1 MLYVYFGSDTAGVR
15 QKAFDFVQTLTDG
28 DTLITNIT
36 EENYQT
42 GIIEDLAEG
51 VSLFSAEQVV
61 VLDTPSESE
70 DFFEGVLSRLVLLKE
85 SKNHFVV
92 IEGAL
97 TAGNKKKIESHACT
111 SEEIEG
117 GKKEKFNTFAL
128 TDALLRRDKKSLW
141 LLLMDA
147 WKAGITNEA
156 IIGVLFWQI
165 KILRLAEKTKSAE
178 EAEQNS
184 FVYQKAKRALSIF
197 KKGEPD
203 TLSRKLL
210 TIYHDGHLGKCDTS
224 LALEQWVLEM

>member
-1 MLYVYFGSDTAGVR
+1 MLYVYFGSDTTGVR
-15 QKAFDFVQTLTDG
+15 QKAFHFVRTLTQD
-28 DTLITNIT
+28 DALTTSIT

-42 GIIEDLAEG
+42 GILEDLAEG
-51 VSLFSAEQVV
+51 MSLFSAEQVV

-70 DFFEGVLSRLVLLKE
+70 DFFDGVLSRLALLKE
-85 SKNHFVV
+85 SRNHFVV

-97 TAGNKKKIESHACT
+97 TAGNKKKIESHAVT
-111 SEEIEG
+111 IEEVEG
-117 GKKEKFNTFAL
+117 GKQEKFNTFLL

-156 IIGVLFWQI
+156 ITGVLFWQI

-184 FVYQKAKRALSIF
+184 FVYQKAKRALSHF
-197 KKGEPD
+197 KKGELD
-203 TLSRKLL
+203 TLSRTLL
-210 TIYHDGHLGKCDTS
+210 AIYHDGHLGRCDTS
-224 LALEQWVLEM
+224 LALEQWVLGV